1 MFKSQT
7 CASNS
12 HEQVSFIFMKSG
24 FSSIHLYSHKKIL
37 QRIQAFQRIST
48 PSLQHCWIFSW
59 YFSIT
64 LWIRLRR
71 IRPFHISLVVL
82 DDRRGFGG
90 SPNETWFLLTVGW
103 LQQEV
108 RQKTWLKL
116 DIAKNWSTKAIQDGY
131 QWHLPLWRYIAFFT
145 RRVSQAKI
153 IEEVSGHESNW
164 VDHPNAVFER
174 QGSAYNWSLF

>member
-24 FSSIHLYSHKKIL
+24 FSSIHLYTKKIL
-37 QRIQAFQRIST
+37 QRIQPFQRIST

-59 YFSIT
+59 CFSIT

-71 IRPFHISLVVL
+71 IRPFHISPVVL

-90 SPNETWFLLTVGW
+90 SPNETRFFFW

-108 RQKTWLKL
+108 RQKTWEKL
-116 DIAKNWSTKAIQDGY
+116 DIAKKWSTKAIQDGY
-131 QWHLPLWRYIAFFT
+131 QWHLPWWRYFFFFSHEESHRQKSL
-145 RRVSQAKI
+145 RRFQAM
-153 IEEVSGHESNW
+153 SW